1 MREWQIKSPEQCLRQ
16 EWRSRREANP
26 HVQVYYPLSDIIPD
40 WQPPKPT
47 YRKALADDVV
57 PTLKKSK
64 AEGKTLRELAQET
77 GVSHE
82 TIRPRAERRMRP
94 A

>member
-1 MREWQIKSPEQCLRQ
+1 MREWQIKSPEQRLRQ

-47 YRKALADDVV
+47 YRKA
-57 PTLKKSK
+57 SFR
-64 AEGKTLRELAQET
+64 GKTASLKEVRVKDNSQPKSLQEV
-77 GVSHE
+77 GVIHE
-82 TIRPRAERRMRP
+82 TIRAGSGTCNSSK
-94 A
+94 